1 MQDIYKI
8 IIKYVVENEEIDEIC
23 CILYGIG
30 INLKDLC

>member
-8 IIKYVVENEEIDEIC
+8 IIKCVVENEEIDEIC
-23 CILYGIG
+23 YILYGIG